1 MQEEFFMNSMEHDPK
16 LSGEHGA
23 QTRKSLALKAEEILG
38 MDLEVIVADDD
49 LMYDSLVKLKP
60 LENPKKNPMQNAL
73 RKYYTTGMERISKTE
88 QLSEIIRK
96 RHFFGGAFLYLF
108 LGGVTWELRVYLVS
122 DRRGISLWIRRLMP
136 DIRSCSDGQ
145 QAENQ

>member
-23 QTRKSLALKAEEILG
+23 QTRKSLAMKAEEILG

-73 RKYYTTGMERISKTE
+73 RKYYYYRNGKE
-88 QLSEIIRK
+88 
-96 RHFFGGAFLYLF
+96 FP
-108 LGGVTWELRVYLVS
+108 
-122 DRRGISLWIRRLMP
+122 RLNCYQ
-136 DIRSCSDGQ
+136 R
-145 QAENQ
+145 

>member
-60 LENPKKNPMQNAL
+60 LENPKKKSNAECTE
-73 RKYYTTGMERISKTE
+73 KNIITTGMEKNF
-88 QLSEIIRK
+88 Q
-96 RHFFGGAFLYLF
+96 
-108 LGGVTWELRVYLVS
+108 
-122 DRRGISLWIRRLMP
+122 D
-136 DIRSCSDGQ
+136 
-145 QAENQ
+145 